1 MNVWDVIAIGIALS
15 MDACAL
21 AIANCTVYKNMLT
34 KKQLFA
40 IPTAFAI
47 FQGLMPLIGFFI
59 GNFFAKYLE
68 NFGGFLVAG
77 VFYILSAKI
86 VIDLIKESKEEQKCP
101 CCKFSYGMLMV
112 QAVATSIDA
121 LIVRVSFSLGI
132 AINVYLAVGII
143 ALTTFMLVLVACF
156 LGKYLGKILGKYA
169 EIAGAI
175 ILFILATK
183 ELIFAIV

>member
-86 VIDLIKESKEEQKCP
+86 IIDLIKESKEEQE
-101 CCKFSYGMLMV
+101 GRR
-112 QAVATSIDA
+112 I
-121 LIVRVSFSLGI
+121 R
-132 AINVYLAVGII
+132 
-143 ALTTFMLVLVACF
+143 
-156 LGKYLGKILGKYA
+156 
-169 EIAGAI
+169 
-175 ILFILATK
+175 
-183 ELIFAIV
+183 

>member
-1 MNVWDVIAIGIALS
+1 MNVWDVIAVGIALS

-21 AIANCTVYKNMLT
+21 AIANCTVYKNTLN
-34 KKQLFA
+34 KKQLLS

-47 FQGLMPLIGFFI
+47 FQGIMPLIGFFI
-59 GNFFAKYLE
+59 GSLFAKYLD
-68 NFGGFLVAG
+68 NFGGYLVAG

-86 VIDLIKESKEEQKCP
+86 IIDLIKDGKQEECKT
-101 CCKFSYGMLMV
+101 CCKFSYGILFF

-121 LIVRVSFSLGI
+121 LVVGVSFSLGM
-132 AINVYLAVGII
+132 AISVYLAVSII
-143 ALTTFMLVLVACF
+143 AITTFILVLIACF
-156 LGKYLGKILGKYA
+156 LGKYLGKMLGKYA

-183 ELIFAIV
+183 ELIFAII